1 MLSVLVMTSH
11 FIQMPNCITRR
22 AARGSTME
30 PIQFTLI
37 EPTKKMDVTNGSD
50 LENILGVLRNIMVIN
65 VYNGHVVLNGKE
77 YISIFR

>member
-1 MLSVLVMTSH
+1 
-11 FIQMPNCITRR
+11 
-22 AARGSTME
+22 ME

-65 VYNGHVVLNGKE
+65 VYNGHVALNGKE
-77 YISIFR
+77 YIYIFR